1 MRAST
6 FTGSSSFVS
15 AQIEGGAVLT
25 MRLISQTERGSGA
38 LVWDESGREYID
50 LGSGI
55 GVNAF
60 GAADPVWADAVSA
73 QAHALQGHT
82 VLAQAAQCGE

>member
-1 MRAST
+1 MDIRQTDSQYIAHTYARAPLL
-6 FTGSSSFVS
+6 
-15 AQIEGGAVLT
+15 AV
-25 MRLISQTERGSGA
+25 RGSGA
-38 LVWDESGREYID
+38 LVWDEDGREYID

-73 QAHALQGHT
+73 QAHAL
-82 VLAQAAQCGE
+82 